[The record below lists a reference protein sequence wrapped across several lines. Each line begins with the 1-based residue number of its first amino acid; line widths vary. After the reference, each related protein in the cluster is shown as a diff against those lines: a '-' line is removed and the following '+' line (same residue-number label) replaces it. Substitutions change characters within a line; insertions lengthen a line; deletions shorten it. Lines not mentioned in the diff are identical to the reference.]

1 MEKDKK
7 KPATPSRVDVYHC
20 SACGSRLT
28 YRFIEGWQRLFC
40 PACKRIHY
48 QNPLPS
54 AAAFVQDREGRIL
67 LVLRGIEPGK
77 GKWALPSGFIEIDET
92 PETACLR
99 ELKEETGLEGHITRL
114 IGVYSQKSL
123 MYRNVLIIGY
133 AVEARGKLVPGSD
146 SQEADYFSPEKLP
159 GIAFSSHEKIIGD
172 GLKEI
177 RG

>member
-1 MEKDKK
+1 MEKEEKNQT
-7 KPATPSRVDVYHC
+7 TPSKIDVYHC
-20 SACGSRLT
+20 PSCGTRLT
-28 YRFIEGWQRLFC
+28 YRLIEGWQRLFC
-40 PACKRIHY
+40 PACNRIHY

-54 AAAFVQDREGRIL
+54 SAAFVYDREGRIL

-99 ELKEETGLEGHITRL
+99 ELKEETGLEGRIMRL

-133 AVEARGKLVPGSD
+133 AVKAKGKLVAGSD
-146 SQEADYFSPEKLP
+146 SRKADYFPSGKLP
-159 GIAFSSHEKIIGD
+159 EIAFSSHKQIIHD
-172 GLKEI
+172 GLKDI